1 MSEHT
6 VVTSLIFVYIYSMS
20 ENLRILRVPP
30 FTENYGE
37 Y

>member
-1 MSEHT
+1 MSDHT
-6 VVTSLIFVYIYSMS
+6 VVTSLMFVYMS

-30 FTENYGE
+30 FTENDGE